1 MRYPTP
7 RKFARYSVEGAFA
20 RLASPMDVKILNLS
34 RTGMALET
42 TQPLLVGEK
51 YVLDMEQRGRS
62 ITLEVRVRWC
72 RPTGS
77 YRTPA
82 GRDVGLFRA
91 GGSFVEIAAAAGGI
105 WDSLRPDRQPADA

>member
-7 RKFARYSVEGAFA
+7 RQYARYSVEGAFA

-34 RTGMALET
+34 RTGIALET
-42 TQPLLVGEK
+42 TQPLLVGEQ

-72 RPTGS
+72 LPMGS

-91 GGSFVEIAAAAGGI
+91 GGSFVEVAAAAGGI
-105 WDSLRPDRQPADA
+105 WDSLRPDRHLADA